1 MAMSIRNKLTTV
13 IARNEMTKQSEIN
26 VLRLLHP
33 TKVGFAMTNIVKKFL
48 EK

>member
-1 MAMSIRNKLTTV
+1 MVISIKIKPTTS

-33 TKVGFAMTNIVKKFL
+33 INVGFAMKNILKTF
-48 EK
+48 